1 MLEDQ
6 RRKSGLPASMQDQ
19 LRATKLW
26 LQKQFKT
33 SGIQLEPAAL
43 ASLVDAVQDVEDP
56 EAYVHSLIE
65 EIEAGKSGGAGGAGV
80 AGSGRD
86 SGATGGSSWHQPA
99 ASSQRSPAPA
109 SLAPRHH
116 STLCSIQF
124 STACRPAC
132 PAASEDRRVSAQL
145 LQEAVRAVEG
155 RSAPQDVV
163 QVGGGPGPAGL
174 LLALL
179 LLGRCGR
186 RGRAGTGLA
195 GRLSAAGPACL
206 DAAPLP
212 PVSRMLFSLPRAAQ
226 VIPAFNV
233 PHVRYDPVR
242 KLFHRSSEVPR
253 LQADATVG
261 RVGHERIRKR
271 LPGCGAAQRR
281 VCRGTPCCL
290 SSFW

>member
-1 MLEDQ
+1 MLEVQ
-6 RRKSGLPASMQDQ
+6 RRESGLPARMQDQ

-43 ASLVDAVQDVEDP
+43 ALLVDAVQDVEDP

-99 ASSQRSPAPA
+99 AEAGSPAPA

-116 STLCSIQF
+116 STLCSVQF

-186 RGRAGTGLA
+186 RHARPVQPGQGRHWTRREAV
-195 GRLSAAGPACL
+195 CC
-206 DAAPLP
+206 
-212 PVSRMLFSLPRAAQ
+212 
-226 VIPAFNV
+226 
-233 PHVRYDPVR
+233 
-242 KLFHRSSEVPR
+242 RSS
-253 LQADATVG
+253 
-261 RVGHERIRKR
+261 
-271 LPGCGAAQRR
+271 LPGCSPSAACQPVAVLLPPALRR
-281 VCRGTPCCL
+281 
-290 SSFW
+290 